1 MGGKKHVSLLID
13 QETFEKARALGIN
26 VSKACENYLKQLIDA
41 IENANQLNRQ
51 KISDPATAGSGMVR
65 PPGFEPGSSTWQTAK
80 IDWIMFKEYVE
91 KDHRPRVAQQI
102 CSNAE
107 NYAVCLLN
115 RDLSVLQGMSA
126 AKRSNIL
133 KSLSS
138 LAKFLGVYEE
148 WRQLVRSYGFKWV
161 GKSADD
167 LIIERLNRVA
177 DPEEVWRWIRDVKVA
192 RPDLA
197 EFMDLMALTGLRLV
211 EGVCSYNLIIK
222 LSREGKLDSYYIH
235 EHGAL
240 EHYRFKELF
249 IRKSKKAFVSFVPT
263 ELVSAISKKEILTS
277 ADAVQKLV
285 QKRGLP
291 LRFADIREA
300 HGTFMTK
307 FLKPSEIDFLHGRVT
322 SSVFMQH
329 YFNPALIGDLRE
341 RAFKGITEILEKV
354 KI

>member
-1 MGGKKHVSLLID
+1 
-13 QETFEKARALGIN
+13 
-26 VSKACENYLKQLIDA
+26 
-41 IENANQLNRQ
+41 
-51 KISDPATAGSGMVR
+51 MVR

-197 EFMDLMALTGLRLV
+197 EFMDLLAVSGLRLSEAV
-211 EGVCSYNLIIK
+211 AAYNLVIQ
-222 LSREGKLDSYYIH
+222 LNAEGKLANYYVH
-235 EHGAL
+235 ETGTL
-240 EHYRFKELF
+240 EHFRFKNIF
-249 IRKSKKAFVSFVPT
+249 IRNSKKAFVSYVPADLI
-263 ELVSAISKKEILTS
+263 ERICRCPPILNVDS
-277 ADAVQKLV
+277 VRVRVK
-285 QKRGLP
+285 KRGLP
-291 LRFADIREA
+291 QHFSDIREA
-300 HGTFMTK
+300 HGTF
-307 FLKPSEIDFLHGRVT
+307 LIRYLRREEVDFLHGRVT
-322 SSVFMQH
+322 SGVFMQH

-341 RAFKGITEILEKV
+341 RVFKGVAEILAKV